1 MENKIIP
8 RVSINPLVVFVEA
21 TERRKLSIVKEQK
34 KPSLFKV
41 APYATARAA
50 MKRYIKDGFDS
61 ECLYK
66 AIANLQS
73 RQTISQWA
81 RNNANNSIEAL
92 RHFIEINFPQRVSKI
107 HCVFSQ
113 ATKKE
118 CMLEGVIIKVAPD
131 LILRWEDN
139 GIRYVGAIK
148 FRIAKT
154 KLSFSAGRHAASLI
168 SYYLRQ
174 TIAES
179 NEIVDTTHCL
189 FVDVMDDVIYPSPM
203 DITHS
208 LNVISDACCEY
219 LTIWNVA

>member
-8 RVSINPLVVFVEA
+8 RVSINLLVVFVEA

-81 RNNANNSIEAL
+81 RNGSAKYIVYS
-92 RHFIEINFPQRVSKI
+92 RKRQKRVY
-107 HCVFSQ
+107 
-113 ATKKE
+113 A
-118 CMLEGVIIKVAPD
+118 
-131 LILRWEDN
+131 
-139 GIRYVGAIK
+139 
-148 FRIAKT
+148 
-154 KLSFSAGRHAASLI
+154 
-168 SYYLRQ
+168 
-174 TIAES
+174 
-179 NEIVDTTHCL
+179 
-189 FVDVMDDVIYPSPM
+189 
-203 DITHS
+203 
-208 LNVISDACCEY
+208 
-219 LTIWNVA
+219 